1 MIHLSQKVN
10 SLFLESNIFH
20 NFTTL
25 TIALSKKKEDY
36 LQERSDFQKETMQLS
51 FRFGRATSVD
61 RLEGENLSH
70 FSWLISPGPSNDYQI
85 QFGFTQV
92 CTFSEKLSHI

>member
-10 SLFLESNIFH
+10 SLFLKLNIFH

-25 TIALSKKKEDY
+25 TIALSKKKKITCKKEATLKKKQY
-36 LQERSDFQKETMQLS
+36 DFHFALDQ
-51 FRFGRATSVD
+51 RATSVD
-61 RLEGENLSH
+61 TLEGENLSH

-92 CTFSEKLSHI
+92 CTF